1 MNRRTLMKI
10 ATIPAATA
18 TLAGLMGFRA
28 SANPYYA
35 GPPSDHFD
43 GVRFFNPGGPNAKGL
58 KELIRWRLGDGKEE
72 WPEQFPSPFRDRPPQ
87 RIDGAGLRVTLIGHA
102 SFLIQTAGLNVLTDP
117 VWSERCSPVS
127 FAGPR
132 RVNAPGVAFD
142 DLPPVHVVIVT
153 HNHYDH
159 LDVETLRRL
168 AARFSPR
175 IVTPLGND
183 TIMRDAGVAA
193 DYFTLDWGQ
202 SVPVGNGV
210 TLHAE
215 QALHWSARGGLDRLK
230 ALWAAFVIEGPAG
243 VVYHIGDTG
252 FGDGAHFSQVRQKHG
267 PPRLALLPIGAYEP
281 RWFMRDQHMNPDDAV
296 RAMLACGA
304 EHAVGHHWGTFKLTD
319 EGIERPPTALAEA
332 LARHGVAPERFRP
345 LRPGEVWEPASA

>member
-1 MNRRTLMKI
+1 MNRRTLMTM
-10 ATIPAATA
+10 ATIPAAA
-18 TLAGLMGFRA
+18 AAAMGLMGFRA
-28 SANPYYA
+28 RANPYYA

-43 GVRFFNPGGPNAKGL
+43 GVRFFNPGGPNTKGL
-58 KELIRWRLGDGKEE
+58 KELIRWRLGDGKED
-72 WPEQFPSPFRDRPPQ
+72 WPAAFPSPFRDKPPA
-87 RIDGAGLRVTLIGHA
+87 RVEGAGLRVTLIGHA
-102 SFLIQTAGLNVLTDP
+102 SFLIQTAGLNILADP

-142 DLPPVHVVIVT
+142 DLPPVDVVIVT

-159 LDVETLRRL
+159 LDVDTLKRL

-183 TIMRDAGVAA
+183 AVMRDAGVAA
-193 DYFTLDWGQ
+193 DYASLDWGQ
-202 SVPVGNGV
+202 NVPVGNGV
-210 TLHAE
+210 VLHAE
-215 QALHWSARGGLDRLK
+215 QALHWSARGVLDRLK

-243 VVYHIGDTG
+243 AVYHIGDTG
-252 FGDGAHFSQVRQKHG
+252 FGDGAHFARVREKHG

-296 RAMLACGA
+296 RALLACGA

-319 EGIERPPTALAEA
+319 EGIERPPAALAEA
-332 LARHGVAPERFRP
+332 LARHGVAPERFRA
-345 LRPGEVWEPASA
+345 LRPGEVWEAAAA